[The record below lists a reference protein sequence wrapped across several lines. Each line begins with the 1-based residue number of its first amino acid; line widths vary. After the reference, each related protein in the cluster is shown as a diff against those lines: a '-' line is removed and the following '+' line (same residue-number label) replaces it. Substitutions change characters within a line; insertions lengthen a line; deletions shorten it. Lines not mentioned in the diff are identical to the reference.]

1 MADSKKTVRKPF
13 ALPKAGVKQAVLVDM
28 IDLGENVEQF
38 KQEEPH
44 LSEKIAYV
52 FQVKEINP
60 DTGKRF
66 EPSVEFAITLGKKGN
81 LPKFFGNIRG
91 RAITKEEMAA
101 GVEWSDIVG
110 ENALITIEHP
120 TSGEGNVYAKIANVS
135 ALPED
140 TAAFKADKYVRSE
153 HWAARKKAY
162 AEAVAEFGRLAPSP
176 VGLTKEEIE
185 EKVEQDDDDLPF

>member
-38 KQEEPH
+38 QQEEKH
-44 LSEKIAYV
+44 ISEKIAYV
-52 FQVKEINP
+52 CQVKEINP

-66 EPSVEFAITLGKKGN
+66 EPSIEFAITLGKKGN
-81 LPKFFGNIRG
+81 LPKFFGNVRG
-91 RAITKEEMAA
+91 SAITKEEMSA

-110 ENALITIEHP
+110 SSALITIEHA
-120 TSGEGNVYAKIANVS
+120 TSAAGNVYAKIANVS

-140 TAAFKADKYVRSE
+140 SVPFKAEGYVRSE
-153 HWAARKKAY
+153 HWLNTKKAY
-162 AEAVAEFGRLAPSP
+162 AAAVAEFNAGTTGP

-185 EKVEQDDDDLPF
+185 EKVEEDDNDLPF